1 MTSIQAPVEQKVD
14 NHGLSDEIR
23 RFIEQKGGWTS
34 FEQYMQMALYSPGR
48 GYYTGGLAKF
58 GAAGD
63 FITAPELGNLFA
75 LSLAIQVAE
84 ILNKLDHGALLE
96 FGAGSGALAAG
107 LLNELEVLG
116 ALPETYLIQELRGDL
131 RARQRETI
139 NEGARKHFARVVW
152 LDALPANFC
161 GVVIANEVL
170 DAMPVRV
177 FEEQASGSVMEMGV
191 GISDTSPGTDEPT
204 FCWAHRE
211 ADPVLAS
218 AVHALNLQIDGQSYR
233 SEIAFQALAWIQSL
247 AQVLEQG
254 AVLLIDYGFRQA
266 EYYHPDRDQ
275 GTLMCHYQHR
285 AHADPFFKPGQQ
297 DITAHIDFTAIAL
310 AAKHAGFGLAGY
322 ATQGAFLLSTGVLD
336 RIPLD
341 APVKQQ
347 LELAQQLKKLTL
359 PHEMGE
365 LFKVLALSKDYAFE
379 LSGFA
384 QQNHLNRL

>member
-1 MTSIQAPVEQKVD
+1 MTSIQVPAEQKVD
-14 NHGLSDEIR
+14 NQALSDEIR
-23 RFIEQKGGWTS
+23 RFIEQKGGWIS

-48 GYYTGGLAKF
+48 GYYSGGLVKF

-63 FITAPELGNLFA
+63 FITAPEMGDLFA
-75 LSLAIQVAE
+75 QSLAIQVGE
-84 ILNKLDHGALLE
+84 ILDRLDNGALFE

-107 LLNELEVLG
+107 LLNELEILG
-116 ALPETYLIQELRGDL
+116 ALPETYLILELSGDL
-131 RARQRETI
+131 RARQQETI
-139 NEGARKHFARVVW
+139 KMRAGKHYARVVW
-152 LDALPANFC
+152 LDTLPAHFR

-191 GISDTSPGTDEPT
+191 GISVTDSQTDESG

-211 ADPVLAS
+211 ADPVLAR
-218 AVHALNLQIDGQSYR
+218 AVNALNLQIDGQSYR
-233 SEIAFQALAWIQSL
+233 SEIAFQARAWIQSL
-247 AQVLEQG
+247 GEALEQG

-275 GTLMCHYQHR
+275 GTLICHYRHH
-285 AHADPFFKPGQQ
+285 AHPDPFFKPGQQ
-297 DITAHIDFTAIAL
+297 DITAHVDFTAMAL
-310 AAKHAGFGLAGY
+310 AAKRAGFGLAGY

-347 LELAQQLKKLTL
+347 LELAQQIKKLTL

-365 LFKVLALSKDYAFE
+365 LFKVLALSKEYAFE

-384 QQNHLNRL
+384 QQNHINRL

>member
-1 MTSIQAPVEQKVD
+1 MTPIQVPAEQKID
-14 NHGLSDEIR
+14 NQALRDEIK
-23 RFIEQKGGWTS
+23 RFIEQNEGWIS

-48 GYYTGGLAKF
+48 GYYSGGLAKF

-63 FITAPELGNLFA
+63 FITAPELGGMFA
-75 LSLAIQVAE
+75 LSLATQAAE
-84 ILNKLDHGALLE
+84 ILSKLKQGAVLE

-107 LLNELEVLG
+107 LLNELEAMG
-116 ALPETYLIQELRGDL
+116 ALPETYLILELSGEL
-131 RARQRETI
+131 RARQKATI
-139 NEGARKHFARVVW
+139 KARAGNHYARVEW
-152 LDALPANFC
+152 LEALPTNFR

-177 FEEQASGSVMEMGV
+177 FEEQASGGVMELGV
-191 GISDTSPGTDEPT
+191 GIEDAGSGNDEPT
-204 FCWAHRE
+204 FCWAYRD
-211 ADPVLAS
+211 ADTELAS
-218 AVHALNLQIDGQSYR
+218 AAHALNLQLDSVSYR

-247 AQVLEQG
+247 AEALEQG

-285 AHADPFFKPGQQ
+285 AHPDPFFKPGQQ
-297 DITAHIDFTAIAL
+297 DITAHVDFSAIAL
-310 AAKHAGFGLAGY
+310 AAKRAGFSLAGY

-341 APVKQQ
+341 ASVKQQ
-347 LELAQQLKKLTL
+347 LELAQELKKLTL

-365 LFKVLALSKDYAFE
+365 LFKVLALTKGYAFD

-384 QQNHLNRL
+384 QQNHLYRL

>member
-1 MTSIQAPVEQKVD
+1 MTPIQVPAEQKVE
-14 NHGLSDEIR
+14 NQALSDEIR
-23 RFIEQKGGWTS
+23 RHIEQKGGWIS

-48 GYYTGGLAKF
+48 GYYSGGLVKL

-63 FITAPELGNLFA
+63 FITAPEMGDLFA
-75 LSLAIQVAE
+75 QSLANQVGE
-84 ILNKLDHGALLE
+84 ILDKLDNGALFE

-107 LLNELEVLG
+107 LLNELDVLG
-116 ALPETYLIQELRGDL
+116 ALPETYLILELSGDL

-139 NEGARKHFARVVW
+139 KKRAGKHYARVVW
-152 LDALPANFC
+152 LDTLPAHFR

-177 FEEQASGSVMEMGV
+177 FEKQASGSVMELGA
-191 GISDTSPGTDEPT
+191 GINDTGSQSDESV
-204 FCWAHRE
+204 FCWAYRE

-218 AVHALNLQIDGQSYR
+218 AVQALDLQIDGQSYR

-247 AQVLEQG
+247 AEVLEQG

-275 GTLMCHYQHR
+275 GTLMCHFQHR
-285 AHADPFFKPGQQ
+285 AHPDPFFKPGQQ
-297 DITAHIDFTAIAL
+297 DITAHVDFTAIAL
-310 AAKHAGFGLAGY
+310 AAKRAGFGLAGY
-322 ATQGAFLLSTGVLD
+322 ATQGAFLLSIGVLD
-336 RIPLD
+336 RMPLE

-347 LELAQQLKKLTL
+347 LELAQQIKKLTL

-365 LFKVLALSKDYAFE
+365 LFKVLALSKEYAFE

>member
-1 MTSIQAPVEQKVD
+1 MTPIQVPAEQKAD
-14 NHGLSDEIR
+14 NQVLSDDIR
-23 RFIEQKGGWTS
+23 RLIEQKEGWIS

-48 GYYTGGLAKF
+48 GYYSGGLVKL

-63 FITAPELGNLFA
+63 FITAPEMGDLFA
-75 LSLAIQVAE
+75 FSLAAQVAE
-84 ILNKLDHGALLE
+84 ILDKLEGGALFE

-107 LLNELEVLG
+107 LLNELEALG
-116 ALPETYLIQELRGDL
+116 ELPETYLILELSGDL
-131 RARQRETI
+131 RARQQETI
-139 NEGARKHFARVVW
+139 KERAGKHFPRVVW
-152 LDALPANFC
+152 LDALPTQFR

-177 FEEQASGSVMEMGV
+177 FEQHTSGSVMEMGV
-191 GISDTSPGTDEPT
+191 GISDTGSETEEPV
-204 FCWAHRE
+204 FRWMPRE
-211 ADPVLAS
+211 PDPVLAS
-218 AVHALNLQIDGQSYR
+218 AVQALNLQIDGQAYR
-233 SEIAFQALAWIQSL
+233 SEIAFQALAWIHSL
-247 AQVLEQG
+247 ARVLEQG

-275 GTLMCHYQHR
+275 GTLMCHYQHH
-285 AHADPFFKPGQQ
+285 AHPDPFFKPGLQ
-297 DITAHIDFTAIAL
+297 DITAHVNFTAIAL
-310 AAKHAGFGLAGY
+310 AAERAGFDLAGY

-347 LELAQQLKKLTL
+347 LELAQQIKKLTL

-365 LFKVLALSKDYAFE
+365 LFKVLALTKNYASA